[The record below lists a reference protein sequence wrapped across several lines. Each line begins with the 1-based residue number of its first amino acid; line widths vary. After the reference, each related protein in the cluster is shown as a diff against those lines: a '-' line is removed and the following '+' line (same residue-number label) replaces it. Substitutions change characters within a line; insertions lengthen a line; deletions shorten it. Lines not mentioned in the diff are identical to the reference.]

1 MRILEPRKYVLLKYK
16 KKFQKPLKHDIITN
30 DLFKCQLL
38 KPSQFRLRDIPVP
51 VIKDNSGLL
60 TNVIKVSF

>member
-16 KKFQKPLKHDIITN
+16 KKIQKPLKHDIITN

-51 VIKDNSGLL
+51 VI
-60 TNVIKVSF
+60 